1 MAKEDVMFIT
11 TDEML
16 RPGFCGVV
24 QGKAR
29 EGADEGGADEG
40 GMQGATKGMV
50 TYDMTKD
57 AKLSSGALMKFPKGF
72 AKTYKEGDSLWV
84 FSPAL
89 AADLMERNFLSDE
102 DWFCGADGR
111 LYTFDKKD
119 NFQEFQKMLEGIYSS
134 DICSLVLR
142 GREAQAEECL
152 ALLKLLAG
160 GKKSNSLM
168 LSEAIVEY
176 VKEGAGSEDR
186 LLQKY
191 SGQGINKEDLRVVF
205 SGIRKGL
212 HRKKVV
218 SLVGMILLMLV
229 LILMSAFGIFM
240 FVK

>member
-24 QGKAR
+24 ESKTW
-29 EGADEGGADEG
+29 GGADDG
-40 GMQGATKGMV
+40 AGQGATRVMV

-57 AKLSSGALMKFPKGF
+57 AKLSSGALMKFPEGF
-72 AKTYKEGDSLWV
+72 VKTYKEGDSLWV

-89 AADLMERNFLSDE
+89 AADLMERNFLSDK

-119 NFQEFQKMLEGIYSS
+119 KFPEFQKMLEGIYSS

-152 ALLKLLAG
+152 ALLKLLVG
-160 GKKSNSLM
+160 GKKSNSLV
-168 LSEAIVEY
+168 LSEVIVEY
-176 VKEGAGSEDR
+176 VREGAGSESR

-191 SGQGINKEDLRVVF
+191 SGQGISKEDLQVVF

-212 HRKKVV
+212 HRKKVI
-218 SLVGMILLMLV
+218 SLVGMILLVLV
-229 LILMSAFGIFM
+229 LVLMSAVGIFM
-240 FVK
+240 LVK